1 MGQHLTAQIQDSA
14 NLSDVQAHQVDP
26 FKAPAMTQRL
36 SKRQSVFKRVGEN
49 QQAMEKRAK
58 YEDFFTQLGDY
69 E

>member
-1 MGQHLTAQIQDSA
+1 MAAQIQDSA

-26 FKAPAMTQRL
+26 FKAPAMTQGL